1 MSQKDPLPGDLPP
14 SVMRDWNAA
23 IGMDPSTHPPGCH
36 CPHPTCLAFHAAR
49 KAASDAETAAMIREL
64 EARRKK

>member
-1 MSQKDPLPGDLPP
+1 MSLKDPLPGDLPGDM
-14 SVMRDWNAA
+14 MRDWNAA

-49 KAASDAETAAMIREL
+49 KSASDAETADLIREL
-64 EARRKK
+64 EARKK